1 MTKFLIKLLFY
12 SLILLPVL
20 GHTQGIRFNSSESS
34 IVDRTSY
41 NVFVHDEPNFSG
53 NFSIDFD
60 LSIIDSKIFGYVL
73 NIKDKSNPI
82 SYSLAYIDNEGGSGE
97 LRLNLDGVKKLISV
111 PIKKEMIGSRKWI
124 NISLNFNY
132 TSKKITLIVN
142 DKLFSS
148 NENEFRN
155 TIVPEIYFGKHESVI
170 DVPLMSIKN
179 EISKSTRRR
188 RFFEASSDRP
198 GGAKSAHTL

>member
-1 MTKFLIKLLFY
+1 MIRFIIKLLFTY
-12 SLILLPVL
+12 LVL
-20 GHTQGIRFNSSESS
+20 FPFFGSAQGIRFNSSESP
-34 IVDRTSY
+34 IVERTSY
-41 NVFVHDEPNFSG
+41 NVFAHDQQKFIG
-53 NFSIDFD
+53 DFSIEFD

-148 NENEFRN
+148 NENEFRKIGN
-155 TIVPEIYFGKHESVI
+155 A
-170 DVPLMSIKN
+170 L
-179 EISKSTRRR
+179 
-188 RFFEASSDRP
+188 
-198 GGAKSAHTL
+198 